1 MAGEMPAALHP
12 LYRSTCCVLCPAVN
26 ELHKSSVRE
35 QAVDRCAEFQNK
47 PVIKLILWILSS
59 KRTIIRS
66 GWIVMVLCSRGRKDC
81 YLLGV
86 CRLPGMSGVIK
97 PQCGTNPVKH
107 RDTTKILCKLVQ
119 PVAAEM
125 KCKRACMNHI
135 IGTPVTSP

>member
-66 GWIVMVLCSRGRKDC
+66 DC